1 MLKGALL
8 FRHGLPCRRISLKKT
23 SKSSYLIVKQVK
35 EMNRHG
41 LILND
46 RTIMR
51 ELSKLNRKH
60 SKTNSPVGFE
70 EDE

>member
-1 MLKGALL
+1 MLKGALQL
-8 FRHGLPCRRISLKKT
+8 KHGLPTKLVTLKKT

-35 EMNRHG
+35 EMKRQG

-51 ELSKLNRKH
+51 ELNKLNRKH
-60 SKTNSPVGFE
+60 SKTNSPIGFE